1 MNYESLGGKIK
12 ELRISMDL
20 TQAQVAEA
28 LNVTPGY
35 ISNVENN
42 RTAMSLRILIYYA
55 KLMNITLDSLV
66 GRVEPEYENT
76 ALDNELIGLIKHMS
90 DENKLKLINTI
101 KIWNLAGSTEKS
113 MLVTP
118 AEISDDFI
126 GFMLDERARET
137 YGEMNRW
144 EDLVRTETLYERVKE
159 FNPDAAPN
167 IKEYHKLRP
176 IPQNHID
183 RLSPKP
189 SAEEAQNEGYY

>member
-1 MNYESLGGKIK
+1 MNYESLGGKIN

-76 ALDNELIGLIKHMS
+76 ALDNELIELIRNMS

-101 KIWNLAGSTEKS
+101 KIWKN
-113 MLVTP
+113 
-118 AEISDDFI
+118 
-126 GFMLDERARET
+126 
-137 YGEMNRW
+137 
-144 EDLVRTETLYERVKE
+144 
-159 FNPDAAPN
+159 
-167 IKEYHKLRP
+167 
-176 IPQNHID
+176 
-183 RLSPKP
+183 
-189 SAEEAQNEGYY
+189 

>member
-66 GRVEPEYENT
+66 GRVELEYENT

-101 KIWNLAGSTEKS
+101 KIWK
-113 MLVTP
+113 
-118 AEISDDFI
+118 
-126 GFMLDERARET
+126 
-137 YGEMNRW
+137 
-144 EDLVRTETLYERVKE
+144 
-159 FNPDAAPN
+159 
-167 IKEYHKLRP
+167 
-176 IPQNHID
+176 
-183 RLSPKP
+183 
-189 SAEEAQNEGYY
+189 